1 MNLKINPTDIK
12 TLIESYDE
20 KDTDCIIFEEPA
32 ELIQAFSKFKRYGGL
47 QETADLMKEMADVY
61 IVLEILKEKLHIYDN
76 VIQSF
81 INMKMQRNLER
92 IKA

>member
-32 ELIQAFSKFKRYGGL
+32 ELIHAFSKFKRYGNGEL
-47 QETADLMKEMADVY
+47 LSNLYT
-61 IVLEILKEKLHIYDN
+61 
-76 VIQSF
+76 
-81 INMKMQRNLER
+81 LER
-92 IKA
+92 I

>member
-20 KDTDCIIFEEPA
+20 KDTDCIIFEEPE

-47 QETADLMKEMADVY
+47 QERANLMEEMADVY
-61 IVLEILKEKLHIYDN
+61 ITLEMLKVIYNIEDREVN
-76 VIQSF
+76 YWIDK
-81 INMKMQRNLER
+81 KMQRNLER
-92 IKA
+92 VK